1 MREEID
7 PNLKNEKPDFDSLLS
22 DLFGLNVRG
31 AKTLWDLFARP
42 KRVFESARVFDWR
55 SRYTPTIRLAF
66 SILTVFSLLSF
77 FWASEDGVLYQT
89 LLAQFSDAFA
99 DDPNAPPIDEMIG
112 AMFAGYNFTYPFAYM
127 LVHMLAASILFVWG
141 KGTPLVARIRLYF
154 GVASV
159 GIAFATLSVFAMPF
173 LNPNLVLISSGVGVA
188 LNLTAYGV
196 VYTRGMRGEFTSFGL
211 ISRAVLIALFITIVD
226 FAVALLAGSVAG
238 AWANFHLGL

>member
-1 MREEID
+1 MRDKINPNPID
-7 PNLKNEKPDFDSLLS
+7 EKPDFDSLLS

-42 KRVFESARVFDWR
+42 KRVFESARVFDWH
-55 SRYTPTIRLAF
+55 STYTPTIRLAF

-77 FWASEDGVLYQT
+77 FWASENGVLYQT
-89 LLAQFSDAFA
+89 LLAQFSDALA

-154 GVASV
+154 GVASL
-159 GIAFATLSVFAMPF
+159 GIALATLSVFAMPF
-173 LNPNLVLISSGVGVA
+173 LNPNLVLISSGVGV
-188 LNLTAYGV
+188 LFNLAAYGV
-196 VYTRGMRGEFTSFGL
+196 VYARGMRGEFSSFGL
-211 ISRAVLIALFITIVD
+211 ISRAVLIAVFIAIVD
-226 FAVALLAGSVAG
+226 FAATLLAGTIAG
-238 AWANFHLGL
+238 AWAKFHLGL